1 VKVLLSLVVF
11 NRKWAGLGSPGVLRD
26 WRAAR
31 AFYAQPNLQPNAR
44 RLALETPR
52 SSCRSV
58 SLGSSRFEYYEKL
71 IHWGATRVD
80 ALLEADPVTT
90 TRTTRSITAG
100 TALAPAPREALGVER
115 RAREALSGLEDEA
128 MVEVQISAKA
138 ATKAL
143 VPVGLLRR
151 YLEAQEIDG
160 RELLVFDSDEEVSSE
175 VAASMLG
182 VSRPH
187 LNELLDIESIPYR
200 RVGNQRRIRVADIR
214 GFRERRERAE
224 AGMRRMADIV
234 NESAGGWTY

>member
-1 VKVLLSLVVF
+1 M
-11 NRKWAGLGSPGVLRD
+11 
-26 WRAAR
+26 
-31 AFYAQPNLQPNAR
+31 
-44 RLALETPR
+44 
-52 SSCRSV
+52 
-58 SLGSSRFEYYEKL
+58 
-71 IHWGATRVD
+71 TR
-80 ALLEADPVTT
+80 

-128 MVEVQISAKA
+128 MVEVHISSAGA

-151 YLEAQEIDG
+151 YLEAQEVDG

-224 AGMRRMADIV
+224 AGLRLMAGV
-234 NESAGGWTY
+234 TNESADGWVR

>member
-1 VKVLLSLVVF
+1 M
-11 NRKWAGLGSPGVLRD
+11 
-26 WRAAR
+26 
-31 AFYAQPNLQPNAR
+31 
-44 RLALETPR
+44 
-52 SSCRSV
+52 
-58 SLGSSRFEYYEKL
+58 
-71 IHWGATRVD
+71 
-80 ALLEADPVTT
+80 
-90 TRTTRSITAG
+90 
-100 TALAPAPREALGVER
+100 ER

-151 YLEAQEIDG
+151 YLEAQEVDG

-187 LNELLDIESIPYR
+187 LNELLDIESVPYR

-214 GFRERRERAE
+214 AFRERRDRA
-224 AGMRRMADIV
+224 MRGLEDMAEVI

>member
-1 VKVLLSLVVF
+1 
-11 NRKWAGLGSPGVLRD
+11 LGAPP
-26 WRAAR
+26 AR
-31 AFYAQPNLQPNAR
+31 VCFP
-44 RLALETPR
+44 
-52 SSCRSV
+52 
-58 SLGSSRFEYYEKL
+58 
-71 IHWGATRVD
+71 
-80 ALLEADPVTT
+80 EADPVTM

-100 TALAPAPREALGVER
+100 TALAPVPREALGVER

-128 MVEVQISAKA
+128 IIEVLISAKA
-138 ATKAL
+138 GTKAL

-151 YLEAQEIDG
+151 YLEAQEVDG

-214 GFRERRERAE
+214 GFRERRETAE
-224 AGMRRMADIV
+224 AGLRLMAGIT
-234 NESAGGWTY
+234 NESADGWIR

>member
-1 VKVLLSLVVF
+1 M
-11 NRKWAGLGSPGVLRD
+11 AM
-26 WRAAR
+26 
-31 AFYAQPNLQPNAR
+31 
-44 RLALETPR
+44 
-52 SSCRSV
+52 
-58 SLGSSRFEYYEKL
+58 
-71 IHWGATRVD
+71 
-80 ALLEADPVTT
+80 

-115 RAREALSGLEDEA
+115 RAREALSGLEDGA
-128 MVEVQISAKA
+128 MIEVQISTEA

-151 YLEAQEIDG
+151 YLEAQEVAG

-187 LNELLDIESIPYR
+187 LNELLEIESIPYR

-214 GFRERRERAE
+214 AFRDRRDRAVRGLE
-224 AGMRRMADIV
+224 EMAEIT
-234 NESAGGWTY
+234 NESADGWVR

>member
-1 VKVLLSLVVF
+1 M
-11 NRKWAGLGSPGVLRD
+11 LRV
-26 WRAAR
+26 
-31 AFYAQPNLQPNAR
+31 P
-44 RLALETPR
+44 
-52 SSCRSV
+52 
-58 SLGSSRFEYYEKL
+58 
-71 IHWGATRVD
+71 
-80 ALLEADPVTT
+80 T

-115 RAREALSGLEDEA
+115 RAREALGGLADDV
-128 MVEVQISAKA
+128 MIEVRISTKA

-151 YLEAQEIDG
+151 YLEAQEVDG

-200 RVGNQRRIRVADIR
+200 RVGNQRRIRVVDIR
-214 GFRERRERAE
+214 KFRERRDRAVRGLE
-224 AGMRRMADIV
+224 EMAEVI